1 MREGKFDF
9 DHHFAFLTNLLKRQ
23 NFLLSAILFS
33 SSKESISKKKLS
45 KTDLPFRF
53 CKIGLRNTLFIF
65 GRKNG
70 RLLFCLLVVRFWL
83 TSDPADPGLHE
94 TNFNTQ
100 CYNDAIGLTSR
111 WKVRFRQT
119 FFSKGSPKG
128 SQILLVIL
136 GGVIVSQTSGKL

>member
-33 SSKESISKKKLS
+33 SSKGSISKKNLS

-65 GRKNG
+65 VRKKWSFVVC
-70 RLLFCLLVVRFWL
+70 LFVCFVAAL
-83 TSDPADPGLHE
+83 SDFGLFF
-94 TNFNTQ
+94 FN
-100 CYNDAIGLTSR
+100 
-111 WKVRFRQT
+111 
-119 FFSKGSPKG
+119 
-128 SQILLVIL
+128 
-136 GGVIVSQTSGKL
+136 